1 MANSSFG
8 SNDYWS
14 ATWRRHI
21 DAYLAATPRCG
32 IWLQSFFSAED
43 FSFLECAGGS
53 CRDSRYLF
61 KNQKKAL
68 GCDFD
73 EHTIKYVNEY
83 YSASG
88 FVAHTEDASRLRYSS
103 KSFDIVFHNGFWI
116 LFDDDQKLCSLLA
129 EQVRVARL
137 YAVVLVHNKRNQA
150 LVDAFADKSLKDDL
164 YKIRFFDID
173 ALMRIVELSGITFG
187 SVSCHK
193 FGGPVDRLYSLGKK
207 LPFLMP
213 LARWVVPRLYRYQ
226 PWSRVERIALVLE
239 LDGSPA

>member
-1 MANSSFG
+1 MSNPAFG
-8 SNDYWS
+8 TSDYWS
-14 ATWRRHI
+14 ATWRRHV

-43 FSFLECAGGS
+43 FSFLECAAGS
-53 CRDSRYLF
+53 CRDSIYLF
-61 KNQKKAL
+61 KNGKKAL

-73 EHTIKYVNEY
+73 EHTIKYINEN
-83 YSASG
+83 YSVIG
-88 FVAHTEDASRLRYSS
+88 FVAHTEDASKLGYSS

-116 LFDDDQKLCSLLA
+116 CFDDDQEVCSLLA
-129 EQVRVARL
+129 EQVRVASR
-137 YAVVLVHNKRNQA
+137 YAVALVHNKRNQA
-150 LVDAFADKSLKDDL
+150 LVDTFADKSLKDDL
-164 YKIRFFDID
+164 YKIRFFDTD
-173 ALMRIVELSGITFG
+173 DLMRIVELSRITFR
-187 SVSCHK
+187 SVIYQK